1 MLHIIRHYNM
11 GGAVMLHII
20 RHYNMGGAVMLHIIR
35 HERGD
40 CDASHYQTLQH
51 EGGL

>member
-1 MLHIIRHYNM
+1 
-11 GGAVMLHII
+11 
-20 RHYNMGGAVMLHIIR
+20 MLHIIR

-51 EGGL
+51 ERGAVMLHIIRHYNMGGGL

>member
-20 RHYNMGGAVMLHIIR
+20 RHYNMGG
-35 HERGD
+35 
-40 CDASHYQTLQH
+40 
-51 EGGL
+51 GGL

>member
-11 GGAVMLHII
+11 RGGTVMLHII
-20 RHYNMGGAVMLHIIR
+20 RHYNM
-35 HERGD
+35 RGDSD

-51 EGGL
+51 GGGGL

>member
-1 MLHIIRHYNM
+1 MR
-11 GGAVMLHII
+11 GGT
-20 RHYNMGGAVMLHIIR
+20 VMLHIIR

-51 EGGL
+51 GGAVMLHIIRHYNMRGGL

>member
-11 GGAVMLHII
+11 GGGDCDAS
-20 RHYNMGGAVMLHIIR
+20 HYQTLQHERGAVMLHIIR

-40 CDASHYQTLQH
+40 CDASHYQT
-51 EGGL
+51 